1 MNRKPYLL
9 FDAGGTLVFPNY
21 GLTAQIAREGGIEV
35 SEQEL
40 AITHA
45 QVFRDFDQSVAQEHR
60 FPKIHYFPE
69 LFSRLTPDEK
79 KVRAATELALQYD
92 RQRSLWTST
101 FSWVSDSLTHLAKLG
116 YRMSVISNSDGRV
129 ETILDELGLREHFEI
144 VIDSYLV
151 GLEKPDRRIFELAL
165 HELNLEP
172 EQAIYIGDIFY
183 VDVWGANQAGVGAI
197 HLDQQG
203 LYQGWVGAHI
213 SSVDELSQWLAQ
225 FDGNLPRELLY
236 PVQDFEII

>member
-69 LFSRLTPDEK
+69 LFSRLTPDDK
-79 KVRAATELALQYD
+79 KVHAATELALQYD

-172 EQAIYIGDIFY
+172 QQAVYIGDIFY

-197 HLDQQG
+197 HLDQRG

-213 SSVDELSQWLAQ
+213 YSVDELPQWLAQ